1 VSLAASGAA
10 ERRNEGLRVGEAL
23 TRRGGA
29 SVRIA
34 AGTEAAAPSTPAPM
48 GAAVG
53 DSELAEQG
61 LLIGRVVEVNAMH
74 QEPVVSK
81 GTAVRE
87 ELVVRKSVD
96 RRTERIDDTLRR
108 TEAEVEALEPPDAAE
123 AR

>member
-1 VSLAASGAA
+1 MNEPAGDGSEGAK
-10 ERRNEGLRVGEAL
+10 NGLRVGEAL

-34 AGTEAAAPSTPAPM
+34 AEAEARSAAPPAPM
-48 GAAVG
+48 SAAVG
-53 DSELAEQG
+53 DSELTAHG

-87 ELVVRKSVD
+87 ELVVRKSVE

-108 TEAEVEALEPPDAAE
+108 TEADVEALEPPAAST
-123 AR
+123 RH